1 MTYSTRK
8 FLFPYYLMKGG
19 VYMLK
24 DENES
29 VQNKSGDDVPFIPIP
44 PVNPLDPMPM
54 PIPLV
59 PDTTPDDDIAE

>member
-1 MTYSTRK
+1 MFK
-8 FLFPYYLMKGG
+8 E
-19 VYMLK
+19 
-24 DENES
+24 DEIES

-59 PDTTPDDDIAE
+59 PDNTPDDDIAE